1 MRKVRLW
8 REGRRVDARSWT
20 MAVFGRYG
28 LALSDI
34 GEGMEETNWLVDSCA
49 WTHDVGA
56 SELGSCYLEH
66 LV

>member
-1 MRKVRLW
+1 
-8 REGRRVDARSWT
+8 

-56 SELGSCYLEH
+56 SEMGSCYLEH